1 MGSRPTPNNQ
11 EPRPIV
17 TRNDPRG
24 GYGGVACVWMKS
36 DEEIVSRVLRGDRS
50 AWMSLFTKYG
60 PVVAAIARTNRSMGS
75 YRNSE
80 DDVRNVMA
88 QVFERLRRDDYRAL
102 RTFAPWRDKNSGKS
116 FNDWITIVTVNVV
129 RNYITGKLGAPKADK
144 ASAKQMVN
152 TFADALKL
160 DGDEPLVRPQMT
172 NRETAN
178 QILEYAREH
187 LAEDQM
193 AALAGWL
200 EGSSFDD
207 IAAELR
213 LGDARAADK
222 LLRAA
227 LAKLR
232 RHFSSGT

>member
-1 MGSRPTPNNQ
+1 
-11 EPRPIV
+11 
-17 TRNDPRG
+17 
-24 GYGGVACVWMKS
+24 MKS
-36 DEEIVSRVLRGDRS
+36 DEEIVARVIKADPS

-60 PVVAAIARTNRSMGS
+60 PIVSAIARTNRSMGS
-75 YRNSE
+75 YRGSE

-102 RTFAPWRDKNSGKS
+102 RTFAPWREKNAGKS
-116 FNDWITIVTVNVV
+116 FNDWITIVTVNVI
-129 RNYITGKLGAPKADK
+129 RNYITGKLGAPRADK
-144 ASAKQMVN
+144 TSAKQMVN
-152 TFADALKL
+152 TFADALKV

-178 QILEYAREH
+178 QILEYARDH

-193 AALAGWL
+193 AVLAGWL
-200 EGSSFDD
+200 EGSSFDEL
-207 IAAELR
+207 AAELH

-222 LLRAA
+222 LLRSA

-232 RHFSSGT
+232 RQFGSQQ